1 MWRDNSNFD
10 IKLHGISGWRMAMT
24 SGRCLWLEAGVD
36 VFVSSDA
43 ANRLSVGAVL
53 FVINAA
59 GRGAYIRLGEYR
71 SRGQGDQ
78 CDGKFDVF
86 IMGLC

>member
-1 MWRDNSNFD
+1 MGCCAGMWRDNSNFD

-24 SGRCLWLEAGVD
+24 SGWCLWLEAGVD

-43 ANRLSVGAVL
+43 ANRLPVGAVL

-59 GRGAYIRLGEYR
+59 GRPGSASCKISFE
-71 SRGQGDQ
+71 
-78 CDGKFDVF
+78 
-86 IMGLC
+86 